1 MKSEIYLVKGVCL
14 KNMYQNI
21 RRRSNLYIFR
31 FTNIYKSKHLQIKTF
46 TNNNILLKQIK
57 YIEIY
62 NK

>member
-21 RRRSNLYIFR
+21 RRRYNLYIFR

-46 TNNNILLKQIK
+46 TNQNIYK
-57 YIEIY
+57 
-62 NK
+62 